1 MEKKFPVLPEHIAII
16 MDGNG
21 RWAKQRGLE
30 RTKGHKAG
38 AEVFRNICQYA
49 SDIGIKY
56 MTFYAFSTEN
66 WKRSADEVGKIM
78 DLLRDYL
85 FEMQEREEEND
96 SAGYNIHFIGSRE
109 GMPEDI
115 VSLMDTVE
123 ARSDDKNKIHIN
135 IAVNYG
141 GRDEIVHSVKNI
153 AKKLQSGE
161 IGIEDIDENM
171 ISENLFTK
179 NQPDPDL
186 IIRPSGE
193 YRLSNFLIWQA
204 AYAEFY
210 YDDVLWPD
218 FSSKDLDRA
227 IEAYLKRNRR
237 FGGVD
242 NEEPVSQN

>member
-1 MEKKFPVLPEHIAII
+1 MSKKFEILPEHIAII

-30 RTKGHKAG
+30 RTEGHKVG
-38 AEVFRNICQYA
+38 AEVFRKICQYA

-66 WKRSADEVGKIM
+66 WKRSEQEVGKIM
-78 DLLRDYL
+78 DLLRVYL
-85 FEMQEREEEND
+85 AEMEDREGENEA
-96 SAGYNIHFIGSRE
+96 AGYNIHFIGARE

-115 VSLMDTVE
+115 VNLMDLAE
-123 ARSDDKNKIHIN
+123 SRSDDKDKIHIN

-141 GRDEIVHSVKNI
+141 GRDEIVHSVKSLAEKV
-153 AKKLQSGE
+153 AKGE
-161 IGIEDIDENM
+161 LKAEDITEDM
-171 ISENLFTK
+171 ISGGLYTA

-204 AYAEFY
+204 AYSEFY
-210 YDDVLWPD
+210 YDNVLWPD
-218 FSSKDLDRA
+218 FTSDDLDRA
-227 IEAYLKRNRR
+227 IEAYLQRNRR
-237 FGGVD
+237 FGGV
-242 NEEPVSQN
+242 